1 MAGVAFGDNHDLEVR
16 PMEFTPSVNEAAEFL
31 EISNDFTNPRDV
43 VREAISNSFDAGAK
57 SIRID
62 IYVDRSTGIDE
73 LVIKV
78 EDDGEG
84 MDEEAVKAFFGL
96 GYSTRVAIDEKG
108 FKVSPSI
115 GEKGHGTKVYFNSRR
130 IELKTWRN
138 NGCIDAHMDS
148 PRQTLRR
155 QEVPKVVCEMEK
167 STEQSHGTS
176 ITIFGYNSSMQ
187 VGFSHH
193 EIRDYIFWFTKF
205 GSFEPEC
212 RVETYRDVKLQLRGL
227 GMREFEVLDFGHK
240 FAGVNTNIT
249 SLRGKDKI
257 SPLDYYVA
265 RWVFTNVE
273 LIGKPGSAID
283 FVFYIEGDKAKREYN
298 KMIHEKWQPWKPG
311 EYDVGDRYGLWLC
324 KDHIPIQRKSEWNK
338 WVAEK
343 SEWTKYH
350 AFVNCQDF
358 KLTANRG
365 DLENTPPDLLESVG
379 KTVMAL
385 FDSRIK
391 QTREFQKYREE
402 LVTEQVERTAQQ
414 EESDFSRRRREA
426 LAKNAAEIDGVTL
439 LEPRN
444 EGGVFSLF
452 MQLKTARPNLLDF
465 EVVDYDTGLGYDL
478 LVTRDTAL
486 DLNQAS
492 MKFVEMK
499 YELKRSFD
507 HSFAKLW
514 AILCWDCKLANDE
527 EVRDIVGEKRNMR
540 ITGRDYSAPDSY
552 KKYMLV
558 SNTAPHNIEVFV
570 LKDYLK
576 DRLGLDFRPRNA

>member
-1 MAGVAFGDNHDLEVR
+1 
-16 PMEFTPSVNEAAEFL
+16 MEFTPTVNQAAEFL
-31 EISNDFTNPRDV
+31 EISNDFTNPKEV
-43 VREAISNSFDAGAK
+43 VREAISNSFDASAK
-57 SIRID
+57 NIKIE
-62 IYVDRSTGIDE
+62 IYIDRSSGIDE
-73 LVIKV
+73 LVINI

-84 MDEEAVKAFFGL
+84 MDEEALKAFFGL
-96 GYSTRVAIDEKG
+96 GYSTRVAVDRKG

-130 IELKTWRN
+130 IEVKTWKN
-138 NGCIDAHMDS
+138 NQYLDAYMDS
-148 PRQTLRR
+148 PRQALRT
-155 QEVPKVVCEMEK
+155 QKVPKVTYEMKE
-167 STEQSHGTS
+167 SAEQRHGS
-176 ITIFGYNSSMQ
+176 NITIFGYNSNIQ
-187 VGFSHH
+187 AGFSHN
-193 EIRDYIFWFTKF
+193 EIKDYIFWFTKF

-212 RVETYRDVKLQLRGL
+212 GIETCKDVKIQLRGL
-227 GMREFEVLDFGHK
+227 GIKEFEALNFGHK
-240 FAGVNTNIT
+240 FAEVNTNLKT
-249 SLRGKDKI
+249 LKGKDKI

-265 RWVFTNVE
+265 RWVFKDVE
-273 LIGKPGSAID
+273 VIGKPGSTIN

-298 KMIHEKWQPWKPG
+298 KMIHEKWQTWKPG

-324 KDHIPIQRKSEWNK
+324 KDHIPVERKGEWNK

-365 DLENTPPDLLESVG
+365 DLENTPADLLEAVG
-379 KTVMAL
+379 KTVKDL
-385 FDSRIK
+385 FDNVIK
-391 QTREFQKYREE
+391 PTKEFQKYGEE

-414 EESDFSRRRREA
+414 EETDFNRRRKEA
-426 LAKNAAEIDGVTL
+426 LGKNVAKIDDTTL

-452 MQLKTARPNLLDF
+452 MQLKTARPNLFDF
-465 EVVDYDTGLGYDL
+465 EVVDYDTSLGYDL
-478 LVTRDTAL
+478 LITKDTAL

-507 HSFAKLW
+507 HSFGKLW

-527 EVRDIVGEKRNMR
+527 EVRDIMGEKRNMK
-540 ITGRDYSAPDSY
+540 ITSKDYSAPDSY
-552 KKYMLV
+552 KKYMLI
-558 SNTAPHNIEVFV
+558 SNIAPHNIEVFV

-576 DRLGLDFRPRNA
+576 DKLGLDFRPRSTQ